1 MSRSFFRRSA
11 GPLIAGLALLGG
23 AAGCGSGDE
32 APPGAPVEAP
42 TDSGP
47 KTQNGDSSY
56 MLPVGSPCTEG
67 AMKACKVLLPA
78 HGSIHPCFVGVQ
90 ICVGGTWGHCVER
103 PEAGPPSDA
112 AAVK

>member
-1 MSRSFFRRSA
+1 MSRSLLRRSA
-11 GPLIAGLALLGG
+11 RSLLGCLALVGG
-23 AAGCGSGDE
+23 AAGCGSGDQ
-32 APPGAPVEAP
+32 APPGPPLEAP

-47 KTQNGDSSY
+47 NRQNGDSSY

-67 AMKACKVLLPA
+67 TMKACKVLLPA

-90 ICVGGTWGHCVER
+90 ICSGGAFGPCVER

-112 AAVK
+112 SAVK